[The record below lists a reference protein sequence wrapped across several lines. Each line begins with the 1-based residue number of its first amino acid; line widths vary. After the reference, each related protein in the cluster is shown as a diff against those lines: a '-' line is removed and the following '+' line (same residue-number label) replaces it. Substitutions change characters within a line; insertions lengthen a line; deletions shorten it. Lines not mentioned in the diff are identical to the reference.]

1 MTSDLGGSPRM
12 VKRINL
18 ATTSITEIVA
28 AKEFPQVVQPIKI
41 INEHTSAL
49 KVKIYATLSAT
60 DTLTWFDEVPAEST
74 LTIEEPEFIGENMS
88 LQAQCDT
95 DTHITVTAII
105 RGSFSQ
111 R

>member
-1 MTSDLGGSPRM
+1 MTSDLGGSPRV

-18 ATTSITEIVA
+18 ATTSITEIIP
-28 AKEFPQVVQPIKI
+28 AKDFPQVVQPIKL

-49 KVKIYATLSAT
+49 KVKLYATYDGT
-60 DTLTWFDEVPAEST
+60 DTITWYDEVPAEST
-74 LTIEEPEFIGENMS
+74 VTLEEPEFIGQNMS

-95 DTHITVTAII
+95 GTHITITAIV

>member
-1 MTSDLGGSPRM
+1 M
-12 VKRINL
+12 VRRVNL
-18 ATTSITEIVA
+18 ATTAITEIIP
-28 AKEFPQVVQPIKI
+28 AKDFPQVVQPIKL

-49 KVKIYATLSAT
+49 KVKLYATLSAT
-60 DTLTWFDEVPAEST
+60 DTITWFDEVPAEST
-74 LTIEEPEFIGENMS
+74 FTIEEPEFLGENMS

-95 DTHITVTAII
+95 GTHITVTAIV